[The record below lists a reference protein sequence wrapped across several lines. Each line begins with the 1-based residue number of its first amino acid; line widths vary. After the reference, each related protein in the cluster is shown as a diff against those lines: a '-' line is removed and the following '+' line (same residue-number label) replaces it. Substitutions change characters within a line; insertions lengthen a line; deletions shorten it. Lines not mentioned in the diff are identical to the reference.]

1 MLKMVFP
8 NLILH
13 FFDKIVI
20 ILYLLFNKFIQSICR
35 IIQYLCKNFKRYIL
49 GKDNIIYGFQ
59 PVIEAI
65 KSGKVI
71 DRLFVQKNLHPHKD
85 QIVRQITKLHEI
97 PLQYVPKE
105 KLNRLTMHNHQGLVA
120 FISAIEYAD
129 IEVLLPG
136 VFEKGETPFI
146 LILDSITDVRNFGAI
161 ARTAECAGVD
171 AILIASKGAA
181 QVNEVAV
188 KTSSG
193 ALNRIPV
200 CRNHNLKDAITFLKQ
215 SGLKIVAATEKADTL
230 YYMQDYKTPL
240 AIIMGSEERGV
251 SGEYLKLCDETVK
264 IPLNGEIESLN
275 VSVATGIVLFEV
287 VKQRVV

>member
-1 MLKMVFP
+1 M
-8 NLILH
+8 
-13 FFDKIVI
+13 
-20 ILYLLFNKFIQSICR
+20 
-35 IIQYLCKNFKRYIL
+35 

-120 FISAIEYAD
+120 FISAIEYTD

-136 VFEKGETPFI
+136 VFEKGKTPFI

-188 KTSSG
+188 KTSAG

-215 SGLKIVAATEKADTL
+215 SGLKILAATEKADTL
-230 YYMQDYKTPL
+230 YYVTDYKMPL
-240 AIIMGSEERGV
+240 AIILGSEERGV
-251 SGEYLKLCDETVK
+251 SGEYLKLCDETIK

-275 VSVATGIVLFEV
+275 VSVATGIVLFEA
-287 VKQRVV
+287 VKQRME

>member
-1 MLKMVFP
+1 M
-8 NLILH
+8 
-13 FFDKIVI
+13 
-20 ILYLLFNKFIQSICR
+20 
-35 IIQYLCKNFKRYIL
+35 

-59 PVIEAI
+59 PVVEAI

-71 DRLFVQKNLHPHKD
+71 DKLFVQKNLHPHKD
-85 QIVRQITKLHEI
+85 HIVRELTKLHEI
-97 PLQYVPKE
+97 PVQYVPRE
-105 KLNRLTMHNHQGLVA
+105 KLNRLTVHNHQGIVA
-120 FISAIEYAD
+120 FVSAIEYTD

-136 VFEKGETPFI
+136 IFEKGETP
-146 LILDSITDVRNFGAI
+146 LILVLDSVTDVRNFGAI
-161 ARTAECAGVD
+161 ARTAECAGVHG
-171 AILIASKGAA
+171 ILIASRGAA

-188 KTSSG
+188 KTSAG

-230 YYMQDYKTPL
+230 YYMADYKTPL

-264 IPLNGEIESLN
+264 IPLKGEIESLN
-275 VSVATGIVLFEV
+275 VSVATGIVLFEA
-287 VKQRVV
+287 VKQRGE

>member
-1 MLKMVFP
+1 M
-8 NLILH
+8 
-13 FFDKIVI
+13 
-20 ILYLLFNKFIQSICR
+20 
-35 IIQYLCKNFKRYIL
+35 

-71 DRLFVQKNLHPHKD
+71 DKLFVQKNIHPHKD
-85 QIVRQITKLHEI
+85 QIVRQLSKLHEI
-97 PLQYVPKE
+97 PLQYVPRE
-105 KLNRLTMHNHQGLVA
+105 KLNKLTYHNHQGLVA
-120 FISAIEYAD
+120 FVSAIEYTD

-136 VFEKGETPFI
+136 IFEKGETPFI
-146 LILDSITDVRNFGAI
+146 LVLDSVTDVRNFGAI
-161 ARTAECAGVD
+161 ARTAECAGVHG
-171 AILIASKGAA
+171 ILIASRGAA

-188 KTSSG
+188 KTSAG

-215 SGLKIVAATEKADTL
+215 SGLKIFAATEKADTL
-230 YYMQDYKTPL
+230 YYMENYKMPL

-251 SGEYLKLCDETVK
+251 SGEYLKLCDSTVK
-264 IPLNGEIESLN
+264 IPLKGEIESLN

-287 VKQRVV
+287 VKQRGE

>member
-1 MLKMVFP
+1 
-8 NLILH
+8 
-13 FFDKIVI
+13 
-20 ILYLLFNKFIQSICR
+20 
-35 IIQYLCKNFKRYIL
+35 L

-59 PVIEAI
+59 PVVEAI

-71 DRLFVQKNLHPHKD
+71 DKLFVQKNLHPHKD
-85 QIVRQITKLHEI
+85 QIVRQLSKLHEI
-97 PLQYVPKE
+97 PVQYVPKE
-105 KLNRLTMHNHQGLVA
+105 KLNRLTYQNHQGLVA
-120 FISAIEYAD
+120 FVSAIEYTD

-136 VFEKGETPFI
+136 IFERGKIPFI
-146 LILDSITDVRNFGAI
+146 LVLDSVTDVRNFGAI

-188 KTSSG
+188 KTSAG

-200 CRNHNLKDAITFLKQ
+200 CRNHNLKDAVTFLKQ
-215 SGLKIVAATEKADTL
+215 SGLKVFAATEKANTL
-230 YYMQDYKTPL
+230 YYMEDYKMPL

-264 IPLNGEIESLN
+264 IPLKGEIESLN

-287 VKQRVV
+287 VKQRGE

>member
-1 MLKMVFP
+1 
-8 NLILH
+8 
-13 FFDKIVI
+13 
-20 ILYLLFNKFIQSICR
+20 
-35 IIQYLCKNFKRYIL
+35 L

-71 DRLFVQKNLHPHKD
+71 DKLFVQKNIHPHKD
-85 QIVRQITKLHEI
+85 QIVRQLSKLHEI
-97 PLQYVPKE
+97 PLQYVPRE
-105 KLNRLTMHNHQGLVA
+105 KLNKLTYHNHQGLVA
-120 FISAIEYAD
+120 FISAIEYTD

-136 VFEKGETPFI
+136 IFEKGETPFI
-146 LILDSITDVRNFGAI
+146 LVLDSVTDVRNFGAI
-161 ARTAECAGVD
+161 ARTAECAGVHG
-171 AILIASKGAA
+171 ILIASRGAA

-188 KTSSG
+188 KTSAG

-215 SGLKIVAATEKADTL
+215 SGLKIFAATEKADTL
-230 YYMQDYKTPL
+230 YYMENYKMPL

-251 SGEYLKLCDETVK
+251 SGEYLKLCDSTVK
-264 IPLNGEIESLN
+264 IPLKGEIESLN

-287 VKQRVV
+287 VKQRGE

>member
-1 MLKMVFP
+1 
-8 NLILH
+8 
-13 FFDKIVI
+13 
-20 ILYLLFNKFIQSICR
+20 
-35 IIQYLCKNFKRYIL
+35 
-49 GKDNIIYGFQ
+49 
-59 PVIEAI
+59 
-65 KSGKVI
+65 
-71 DRLFVQKNLHPHKD
+71 
-85 QIVRQITKLHEI
+85 
-97 PLQYVPKE
+97 
-105 KLNRLTMHNHQGLVA
+105 MHNHQGLVA
-120 FISAIEYAD
+120 FISAIEYTD

-136 VFEKGETPFI
+136 VFEKGKTPFI

-188 KTSSG
+188 KTSAG

-215 SGLKIVAATEKADTL
+215 SGLKILAATEKADTL
-230 YYMQDYKTPL
+230 YYVTDYKMPL

-251 SGEYLKLCDETVK
+251 SGEYLKLCDETIK

-275 VSVATGIVLFEV
+275 VSVATGIVLFEA
-287 VKQRVV
+287 VKQRME

>member
-1 MLKMVFP
+1 
-8 NLILH
+8 
-13 FFDKIVI
+13 
-20 ILYLLFNKFIQSICR
+20 
-35 IIQYLCKNFKRYIL
+35 L

-71 DRLFVQKNLHPHKD
+71 DKLFVQKNIHPHKD
-85 QIVRQITKLHEI
+85 QIVRQLSKLHEI
-97 PLQYVPKE
+97 PLQYVPRE
-105 KLNRLTMHNHQGLVA
+105 KLNKLTYHNHQGLVA
-120 FISAIEYAD
+120 FVSAIEYTD

-136 VFEKGETPFI
+136 IFEKGETPFI
-146 LILDSITDVRNFGAI
+146 LVLDSVTDVRNFGAI
-161 ARTAECAGVD
+161 ARTAECAGVHG
-171 AILIASKGAA
+171 ILIASRGAA

-188 KTSSG
+188 KTSAG

-215 SGLKIVAATEKADTL
+215 SGLKIFAATEKADTL
-230 YYMQDYKTPL
+230 YYMENYKMPL

-251 SGEYLKLCDETVK
+251 SGEYLKLCDSTVK
-264 IPLNGEIESLN
+264 IPLKGEIESLN

-287 VKQRVV
+287 VKQRGE

>member
-1 MLKMVFP
+1 M
-8 NLILH
+8 
-13 FFDKIVI
+13 
-20 ILYLLFNKFIQSICR
+20 
-35 IIQYLCKNFKRYIL
+35 

-71 DRLFVQKNLHPHKD
+71 DKLFVQKNIHPHKD
-85 QIVRQITKLHEI
+85 QIVRQLSKLHEI
-97 PLQYVPKE
+97 PLQYVPRE
-105 KLNRLTMHNHQGLVA
+105 KLNKLTYHNHQGLVA
-120 FISAIEYAD
+120 FVSAIEYTD

-136 VFEKGETPFI
+136 IFEKGETPFI
-146 LILDSITDVRNFGAI
+146 LVLDSVTDVRNFGAI
-161 ARTAECAGVD
+161 ARTAECAGVHG
-171 AILIASKGAA
+171 ILIASRGAA

-188 KTSSG
+188 KTSAG

-215 SGLKIVAATEKADTL
+215 SGLKIFAATEKADTL
-230 YYMQDYKTPL
+230 YYMENYKMPL

-251 SGEYLKLCDETVK
+251 SGEYLKLCDSSVK
-264 IPLNGEIESLN
+264 IPLKGEIESLN

-287 VKQRVV
+287 VKQRGE